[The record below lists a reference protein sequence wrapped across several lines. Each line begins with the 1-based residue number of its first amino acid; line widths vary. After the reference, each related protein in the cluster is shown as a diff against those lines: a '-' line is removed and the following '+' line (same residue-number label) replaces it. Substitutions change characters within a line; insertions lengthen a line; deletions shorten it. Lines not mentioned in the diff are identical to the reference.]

1 MTPQS
6 SFMVLAPIDA
16 RREAELG
23 RLLESMNG
31 VPGHARPD
39 NALVPF
45 GQFDRLH
52 VARFLVVDDRTLADN
67 RVYGIPA
74 PVYPRGLA
82 FLGDV
87 DGDADDFLVEV
98 SARAGA
104 GLRAIFSCCEGFTA
118 ETDLLQWMRAHQVR
132 AAAEYVNWRGR
143 TVRQVREE
151 AALRD
156 AVERHVTRFTPEIG
170 RLTPRQIHERLRD
183 LVMNDISAGRLT
195 LSADAPTPIGWWI
208 KNLLHL
214 ASVPAVLLIVLVA
227 LFFMPL
233 IMLLVVIAVA
243 VLAIVR
249 LRVLEQT
256 DPELCSRP
264 PAESVAKLA
273 VLEDHDVTNQFSAM
287 GTLKPG
293 PLRLLT
299 TRLVLWLIDWTARH
313 IYTKGRLAR
322 VRSIHFARWVF
333 LDNRKRVIFLSNYD
347 GSVESYMDDFI
358 NKVGFGL
365 NVVFGNGIGYP
376 RVRWLLLDGCHDE
389 RKFKDYLRRHQMPT
403 QVWYKA
409 YPGLTAI
416 DLERNARLRQGLDAS
431 SLSERAARE
440 WMALL

>member
-1 MTPQS
+1 
-6 SFMVLAPIDA
+6 MVLAPIDS
-16 RREAELG
+16 RREAELS

-31 VPGHARPD
+31 APGHARPD

-45 GQFDRLH
+45 GQFDGLH

-74 PVYPRGLA
+74 PVYPRGLT

-87 DGDADDFLVEV
+87 DGDADDFLVDA
-98 SARAGA
+98 SARAGT

-118 ETDLLQWMRAHQVR
+118 ETDLLEWMRAHQVR

-156 AVERHVTRFTPEIG
+156 AVERHVNRLTPDIE

-183 LVMNDISAGRLT
+183 LVIGDVNTGRLT
-195 LSADAPTPIGWWI
+195 LSADAPTPMGWRI
-208 KNLLHL
+208 ANLLHF
-214 ASVPAVLLIVLVA
+214 ASLPAVILILLLTLVLVPRIVLFA
-227 LFFMPL
+227 
-233 IMLLVVIAVA
+233 IIAVA

-299 TRLVLWLIDWTARH
+299 TKVVLWLIDWTARH

-333 LDNRKRVIFLSNYD
+333 LDNRRRVIFLSNYD

-409 YPGLTAI
+409 YPGLTAV
-416 DLERNARLRQGLDAS
+416 DLERNARLRQGLGAS
-431 SLSERAARE
+431 SLSERAAHD
-440 WMALL
+440 WVALL